1 MPLKRNFLPCRCLEY
16 CRGLKADSFVDNNQ
30 SIDST
35 HVIAQVCIQL
45 YTVQIYMLILYQVE
59 RWLRLRRQSCLP
71 SKLQKFQET
80 GWRCLLYLSAF
91 FYFSTKNQMYFSRVG
106 GCSTYLPSSTESFVS
121 GKSRGSTAS
130 TTAGTATRIIRCAVK
145 KNQFLNRLQS
155 RWSRMSGFTTWSN
168 SLFMGLSQSG
178 RILLWLQW
186 SAIVIVDG
194 LAGLALL
201 TYFRK
206 FYCCKFTGCLLSI
219 VNII

>member
-1 MPLKRNFLPCRCLEY
+1 ML
-16 CRGLKADSFVDNNQ
+16 
-30 SIDST
+30 
-35 HVIAQVCIQL
+35 AQQTAKVPRDRMEVLVVFI
-45 YTVQIYMLILYQVE
+45 
-59 RWLRLRRQSCLP
+59 
-71 SKLQKFQET
+71 
-80 GWRCLLYLSAF
+80 CLLLF
-91 FYFSTKNQMYFSRVG
+91 FNKKSNVFSRVG

-145 KNQFLNRLQS
+145 KFQFLNRLQS

-186 SAIVIVDG
+186 SAIVIVGG

-201 TYFRK
+201 TYFRE

>member
-1 MPLKRNFLPCRCLEY
+1 MLQGSHLFLKGRSENE
-16 CRGLKADSFVDNNQ
+16 
-30 SIDST
+30 
-35 HVIAQVCIQL
+35 
-45 YTVQIYMLILYQVE
+45 IYMLILFQVE

-80 GWRCLLYLSAF
+80 GWRCLFYLSAL
-91 FYFSTKNQMYFSRVG
+91 FYFSTKKSNLIFSCWWLFYVSALFYG
-106 GCSTYLPSSTESFVS
+106 IFCLWEKPWFHSINHCWDGYPYHKVCSE
-121 GKSRGSTAS
+121 
-130 TTAGTATRIIRCAVK
+130 

-201 TYFRK
+201 TYFRE
-206 FYCCKFTGCLLSI
+206 FYCCKFIGCLLSL
-219 VNII
+219 NII

>member
-1 MPLKRNFLPCRCLEY
+1 
-16 CRGLKADSFVDNNQ
+16 
-30 SIDST
+30 
-35 HVIAQVCIQL
+35 
-45 YTVQIYMLILYQVE
+45 
-59 RWLRLRRQSCLP
+59 
-71 SKLQKFQET
+71 
-80 GWRCLLYLSAF
+80 
-91 FYFSTKNQMYFSRVG
+91 MYFSRVG

-145 KNQFLNRLQS
+145 KFQFLNRLQS

-201 TYFRK
+201 TYFRE
-206 FYCCKFTGCLLSI
+206 FYCCKFIGCLLSL
-219 VNII
+219 NIIWLKQKQHKIFLFSPLKTNRKCCIISSWSGGIAKVAQLGGAWVNLPLFSLSLFSEM